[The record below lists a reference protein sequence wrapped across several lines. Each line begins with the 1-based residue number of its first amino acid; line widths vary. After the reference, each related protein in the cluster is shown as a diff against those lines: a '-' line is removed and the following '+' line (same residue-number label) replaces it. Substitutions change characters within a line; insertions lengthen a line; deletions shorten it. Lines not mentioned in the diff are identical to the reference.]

1 MTESTPKV
9 INVICGELCTTR
21 DCSSTEINLLHKDFD
36 GITANVSFGYE
47 RFVKAP
53 EEIPERILD
62 LLQIAS
68 YVFCADR
75 MASRG
80 SRESVTNLGW
90 ARTFNLKIPVRDLSF
105 WDAESVK
112 KILNDALSFMTGDR
126 RYDFMFI
133 KAQEQNLTDTIVQL
147 SLFSEAESELVN
159 AKDADVM
166 LFSGGLDSL
175 AGAIERLNENP
186 NRKLCL
192 VSHKSNNTST
202 SIQNKLTENLG
213 QTYGDRIIKYGF
225 ECRNRH
231 MKTKEETQRTRM
243 FLFSAIAF
251 AICNRLNKNEL
262 FIYENGVTSINVPIQ
277 VDTINA
283 RASRTTHPKT
293 IGLLERFYR
302 LLNPKFEIV
311 TPYRA
316 NTKAEIVEKFR
327 TYRAQNFIPSSVSCS
342 STRSKPQ
349 GTPHCGTCS
358 QCIDRKFAMYAVGLD
373 EEDDNY
379 ETDFI
384 LDENNNE
391 LRNRLLNMLMFAN
404 KIKHSTPFELWG
416 HSPTDFFDIVSYWQG
431 DNPDEKMAEIS
442 VLLNRFADS
451 IWTASRLMLSKNY
464 SHEKVINPNSFIR
477 ILASQEYFGLPES
490 GITIA
495 RTRDSVFISYA
506 HEDEAYITELK
517 PFLRVLERDY
527 NIAYWY
533 DRKIQSGENWDEAI
547 RKHMSRAKIALLL
560 VSQNFI
566 ASDFI
571 HNEELPELTKAAK
584 EDGALLLWLPI
595 SHCTWELTSVADFQS
610 AVDTN
615 PSHPLSEMTKAEKDL
630 LYKKLSLEIK
640 KAFA

>member
-1 MTESTPKV
+1 MTESTSKA
-9 INVICGELCTTR
+9 INVICGEICTTR
-21 DCSSTEINLLHKDFD
+21 DCSSTDINLLYRNFN

-47 RFVKAP
+47 RFVKTP

-80 SRESVTNLGW
+80 SRESVTNSGW

-105 WDAESVK
+105 WDAVSVK
-112 KILNDALSFMTGDR
+112 KTLNDVLSFMTGDR
-126 RYDFMFI
+126 RYDFTFL
-133 KAQEQNLTDTIVQL
+133 KAQEYTAVQL

-192 VSHKSNNTST
+192 VSHKSSTTST
-202 SIQNKLTENLG
+202 SIQNKLTENLR
-213 QTYGDRIIKYGF
+213 QAYGDRIVKYGF
-225 ECRNRH
+225 ECHNRD

-251 AICNRLNKNEL
+251 AICDRLNKNEL

-302 LLNPKFEIV
+302 LFNPKFRIV

-316 NTKAEIVEKFR
+316 NTKAEIVEKFL
-327 TYRAQNFIPSSVSCS
+327 TYRAKYFIPSSVSCS
-342 STRSKPQ
+342 STRNKPQ

-373 EEDDNY
+373 EEDDSY

-391 LRNRLLNMLMFAN
+391 LRNRLLSMLMFAS
-404 KIKHSTPFELWG
+404 KIKNSTPFELWG

-451 IWTASRLMLSKNY
+451 IWAASKSMLRKNY
-464 SHEKVINPNSFIR
+464 THEKVINPNSFIK
-477 ILASQEYFGLPES
+477 ILASQKYFGLPES
-490 GITIA
+490 GITNV
-495 RTRDSVFISYA
+495 RVRDSVFISYA
-506 HEDEAYITELK
+506 HEDESYVSELK

-533 DRKIQSGENWDEAI
+533 DKKIKSGEKWDEAI

-560 VSQNFI
+560 VSQDFI

-584 EDGALLLWLPI
+584 EDGAVLLWLPI
-595 SHCTWELTSVADFQS
+595 SHCTWEFTSVADFQS

-630 LYKKLSLEIK
+630 VYKKLSLEIK
-640 KAFA
+640 QAFA

>member
-21 DCSSTEINLLHKDFD
+21 DCSSTDINLLHRDFD

-80 SRESVTNLGW
+80 SRESVTNSGW
-90 ARTFNLKIPVRDLSF
+90 ARTFNLKIPVLDLSF

-126 RYDFMFI
+126 RYDFTFF

-147 SLFSEAESELVN
+147 SLFSETESELVN

-175 AGAIERLNENP
+175 AGTIERLNENP

-225 ECRNRH
+225 ECRNRD

-327 TYRAQNFIPSSVSCS
+327 TYRAKNFIPSSVSCS
-342 STRSKPQ
+342 STRSKPL

-373 EEDDNY
+373 EEDDSY

-404 KIKHSTPFELWG
+404 KIKNSTPFELWG
-416 HSPTDFFDIVSYWQG
+416 HSPTDFFDIVSYWHG
-431 DNPDEKMAEIS
+431 DNPDEKMAEIIL
-442 VLLNRFADS
+442 LLNRFADS

-477 ILASQEYFGLPES
+477 ILASQKYFGLPES
-490 GITIA
+490 GITNA
-495 RTRDSVFISYA
+495 RIRDSVFISYA
-506 HEDEAYITELK
+506 HEDESYITELK

-571 HNEELPELTKAAK
+571 HNEELPELSKAAK

-630 LYKKLSLEIK
+630 IYKKLLLEIR
-640 KAFA
+640 KAFS

>member
-36 GITANVSFGYE
+36 GIAANVSFGYE

-53 EEIPERILD
+53 QEIPERILD

-75 MASRG
+75 MANRG
-80 SRESVTNLGW
+80 SRDSVANSGW
-90 ARTFNLKIPVRDLSF
+90 ARTFNLKIPVHDLSF
-105 WDAESVK
+105 WDARSVK

-126 RYDFMFI
+126 RYDFTFI
-133 KAQEQNLTDTIVQL
+133 EAQEQNLTDTIIQF

-202 SIQNKLTENLG
+202 SIQNKLIDNLR
-213 QTYGDRIIKYGF
+213 QTYGNRIIKYGF
-225 ECRNRH
+225 ECRNRD

-251 AICNRLNKNEL
+251 AICNRLNKKEM

-327 TYRAQNFIPSSVSCS
+327 TYRAQNFISSSVSCS

-391 LRNRLLNMLMFAN
+391 LRNRLLSMLLFAN

-431 DNPDEKMAEIS
+431 DSPDEKMAEIS

-451 IWTASRLMLSKNY
+451 IWTASKLMLSKNY
-464 SHEKVINPNSFIR
+464 SHEKVINPNSFIK
-477 ILASQEYFGLPES
+477 ILARQEYFGLPKS
-490 GITIA
+490 CITNAQI
-495 RTRDSVFISYA
+495 RDSVFISYA
-506 HEDEAYITELK
+506 HEDEMYISELK

-527 NIAYWY
+527 NITYWY
-533 DRKIQSGENWDEAI
+533 DRKIKSGENWEEAI

-595 SHCTWELTSVADFQS
+595 SHCTWEFTSVADFQS
-610 AVDTN
+610 AVNTN

-630 LYKKLSLEIK
+630 TYKKLLLEIK

>member
-21 DCSSTEINLLHKDFD
+21 DCSSTDINLLPDDFN
-36 GITANVSFGYE
+36 GITANVLFGYE
-47 RFVKAP
+47 KFVKAP
-53 EEIPERILD
+53 DEIPKRVLD

-75 MASRG
+75 MANRG
-80 SRESVTNLGW
+80 SRESVTNSGW
-90 ARTFNLKIPVRDLSF
+90 ARTFNFKIPVHDLPF
-105 WDAESVK
+105 WDDESVK
-112 KILNDALSFMTGDR
+112 KMLNDALSFMTGDR
-126 RYDFMFI
+126 RYDFTFFE
-133 KAQEQNLTDTIVQL
+133 AQEPIVQL
-147 SLFSEAESELVN
+147 SLFSKAESELVN

-175 AGAIERLNENP
+175 AGAIERLNQNP
-186 NRKLCL
+186 NRKLCF
-192 VSHKSNNTST
+192 VSHESSPTSK

-213 QTYGDRIIKYGF
+213 QTYGDRIIRYRF
-225 ECRNRH
+225 ECRNKD

-251 AICNRLNKNEL
+251 AICDRLNKSEM
-262 FIYENGVTSINVPIQ
+262 FIYENGVTSINLPIQ
-277 VDTINA
+277 IDTINA

-302 LLNPKFEIV
+302 LLNPRFEIV

-327 TYRAQNFIPSSVSCS
+327 TYGAKNFIPSSVSCS
-342 STRSKPQ
+342 TTRNKPQ

-358 QCIDRKFAMYAVGLD
+358 QCIDRRFAMYAVGLD

-384 LDENNNE
+384 LDDNNNE
-391 LRNRLLNMLMFAN
+391 LRNRLLNMLMFVN
-404 KIKHSTPFELWG
+404 RIKNLTPFELWG
-416 HSPTDFFDIVSYWQG
+416 QSPTDFFDIVSYWPG
-431 DNPDEKMAEIS
+431 DNPDEKMEEIS
-442 VLLNRFADS
+442 ELLNHFADS

-464 SHEKVINPNSFIR
+464 SLEKIIKPNSFIR
-477 ILASQEYFGLPES
+477 ILASQEYFGLLES
-490 GITIA
+490 GITNVRI
-495 RTRDSVFISYA
+495 RDLVFISYA

-517 PFLRVLERDY
+517 PFLKVLERDC

-533 DRKIQSGENWDEAI
+533 DGKIQSGENWEETI
-547 RKHMSRAKIALLL
+547 RKYMSRAKIALLL
-560 VSQNFI
+560 VSQDFI

-595 SHCTWELTSVADFQS
+595 SHCTWESTSFAGFQS

-615 PSHPLSEMTKAEKDL
+615 PSHPLSEMTKPEKDFI
-630 LYKKLSLEIK
+630 YKKLSLEIK